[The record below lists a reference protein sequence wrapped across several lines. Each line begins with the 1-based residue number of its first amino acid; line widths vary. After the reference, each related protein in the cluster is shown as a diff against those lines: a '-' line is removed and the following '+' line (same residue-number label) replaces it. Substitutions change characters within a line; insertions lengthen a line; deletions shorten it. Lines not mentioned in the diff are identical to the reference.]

1 MRKRSAL
8 VNDELHM
15 TWQSGTAVGHRRV
28 WWWWPV
34 DWYRLAADREFR
46 HWLRQRASE
55 RGNG

>member
-34 DWYRLAADREFR
+34 DWYRLAVDREFR
-46 HWLRQRASE
+46 RWLRR
-55 RGNG
+55 RR